1 MDWLEQE
8 LKQALDRK
16 EPSPDFAERVRRRTR
31 GDGFRTALW
40 PQRWLAAAAAVIVL
54 AGVGLG
60 YREYQGQVAR
70 QQVMLAF
77 RIAGAKVNHIQTQV
91 KERMR

>member
-1 MDWLEQE
+1 MDWLEEE

-40 PQRWLAAAAAVIVL
+40 PQRWLAAAAAVLAL
-54 AGVGLG
+54 AGAGLG
-60 YREYQGQVAR
+60 YRQYQGNQAKE
-70 QQVMLAF
+70 QVMMAF
-77 RIAGAKVNHIQTQV
+77 RIAGEKVNHIQAQVRVRTQ
-91 KERMR
+91 

>member
-8 LKQALDRK
+8 LKQALEK
-16 EPSPDFAERVRRRTR
+16 KNPSPDFAERVRRRTR

-40 PQRWLAAAAAVIVL
+40 PQRWLAAAAALVAL
-54 AGVGLG
+54 AGAGFG
-60 YREYQGQVAR
+60 YREYQGNQAR

-77 RIAGAKVNHIQTQV
+77 RIAGAKVSHIQAQV
-91 KERMR
+91 KERVR

>member
-31 GDGFRTALW
+31 GDGFRAALW
-40 PQRWLAAAAAVIVL
+40 PQRWLAAGAAVLVL
-54 AGVGLG
+54 AGAGLG
-60 YREYQGQVAR
+60 YRQYQGNLAK

-77 RIAGAKVNHIQTQV
+77 RIAGAKVNYIQMQV
-91 KERMR
+91 KERTR

>member
-8 LKQALDRK
+8 LKQALERK
-16 EPSPDFAERVRRRTR
+16 EPAPDFADRVRRRTR
-31 GDGFRTALW
+31 GDGFREALW
-40 PQRWLAAAAAVIVL
+40 PQRWLAAAAAVLVL
-54 AGVGLG
+54 AGAGLG
-60 YREYQGQVAR
+60 YREYQGNLAK

-77 RIAGAKVNHIQTQV
+77 KIAGTRVNHIQAQV

>member
-16 EPSPDFAERVRRRTR
+16 DPATDFAERVRRRTR

-40 PQRWLAAAAAVIVL
+40 PQRWLAAAAVL
-54 AGVGLG
+54 MVMAGAGLG
-60 YREYQGQVAR
+60 YRQYQGNQAKE
-70 QQVMLAF
+70 QMMLAF
-77 RIAGAKVNHIQTQV
+77 RIAGEKVNHIQAQV
-91 KERMR
+91 KERTR

>member
-16 EPSPDFAERVRRRTR
+16 EPSPDFAERVGRRTR

-40 PQRWLAAAAAVIVL
+40 PQRWLAAAAAVVML
-54 AGVGLG
+54 AGAGLG
-60 YREYQGQVAR
+60 YREYQGQLAR
-70 QQVMLAF
+70 RQVMLAF
-77 RIAGAKVNHIQTQV
+77 RIAGAKVNYIQTQV
-91 KERMR
+91 KERTR

>member
-31 GDGFRTALW
+31 GDGFRAALW
-40 PQRWLAAAAAVIVL
+40 PQRWLAAAAAVLVL
-54 AGVGLG
+54 AGAGLG
-60 YREYQGQVAR
+60 YRQYQGNLAK

-77 RIAGAKVNHIQTQV
+77 RIAGAKVNYIQMQV
-91 KERMR
+91 KERTR

>member
-77 RIAGAKVNHIQTQV
+77 RIAGAKVDHIQTQV

>member
-16 EPSPDFAERVRRRTR
+16 APSPDFAERVRRRTR

-40 PQRWLAAAAAVIVL
+40 PQRWLAAAAVVL
-54 AGVGLG
+54 VMTGAGLG
-60 YREYQGQVAR
+60 YRQYQGNQAKE
-70 QQVMLAF
+70 QMMMAF
-77 RIAGAKVNHIQTQV
+77 RIAGEKVNHIQVQV
-91 KERMR
+91 KERTR

>member
-8 LKQALDRK
+8 LKSALDRK

-40 PQRWLAAAAAVIVL
+40 PQRWLAAAAALLVL
-54 AGVGLG
+54 AGAGVG
-60 YREYQGQVAR
+60 YREYQGNQAR
-70 QQVMLAF
+70 RQVMLAF

>member
-8 LKQALDRK
+8 LQSALERK

-40 PQRWLAAAAAVIVL
+40 PQRWLTAAAVMLVL
-54 AGVGLG
+54 AGAGAG
-60 YREYQGQVAR
+60 YREYQGNQAK

-77 RIAGAKVNHIQTQV
+77 RIAGAKVNYIQTQV
-91 KERMR
+91 KDRMR

>member
-8 LKQALDRK
+8 LKGALERK
-16 EPSPDFAERVRRRTR
+16 DPAPDFAERVRRRTR

-40 PQRWLAAAAAVIVL
+40 PQRWLAAAATLLVL
-54 AGVGLG
+54 AGAGLG
-60 YREYQGQVAR
+60 YREYQGNLAK

-77 RIAGAKVNHIQTQV
+77 RIAGTKVNHIQTQV

>member
-1 MDWLEQE
+1 MDWLEEE

-40 PQRWLAAAAAVIVL
+40 PQRWLAAAAAAIVL

-60 YREYQGQVAR
+60 YRQYQGNQAKE
-70 QQVMLAF
+70 QVMLAF
-77 RIAGAKVNHIQTQV
+77 RIAGEKVNHIQAQV
-91 KERMR
+91 KERTR

>member
-16 EPSPDFAERVRRRTR
+16 EPSPGFAERVRRRTR
-31 GDGFRTALW
+31 GDGFRAAPW
-40 PQRWLAAAAAVIVL
+40 PQRWLAAAAAVLVL
-54 AGVGLG
+54 AGAGLS
-60 YREYQGQVAR
+60 YRQYQGNLAK

-77 RIAGAKVNHIQTQV
+77 RIAGAKVNYIQAQV
-91 KERMR
+91 KERTR

>member
-16 EPSPDFAERVRRRTR
+16 EPSPGFAERVRRRTR
-31 GDGFRTALW
+31 GDGFRAALW
-40 PQRWLAAAAAVIVL
+40 PQRWLAAAAAVVVL
-54 AGVGLG
+54 AGAGLS
-60 YREYQGQVAR
+60 YRQYQGNLAR

-77 RIAGAKVNHIQTQV
+77 RIAGAKVNYIQAQV
-91 KERMR
+91 KERTR